1 MKKKEEIALEAIT
14 QLVHTIHMDWMSN
27 LVAGLFNYKI
37 VDVKETE
44 EKNLWMKQFLDSLE
58 TISNEAQV

>member
-14 QLVHTIHMDWMSN
+14 QHVHTIHMDWMSN
-27 LVAGLFNYKI
+27 LVSGLFNYKI

-44 EKNLWMKQFLDSLE
+44 EKICVQ
-58 TISNEAQV
+58 

>member
-27 LVAGLFNYKI
+27 LVRIIQL
-37 VDVKETE
+37 
-44 EKNLWMKQFLDSLE
+44 
-58 TISNEAQV
+58 